1 MNFDYDLAVRNARVL
16 VEQTRNAGWELAR
29 ICSEV
34 AGAGIPARTFAEDVG
49 ISRAY
54 VEKLVRTW
62 DRCASRRH
70 EKRSFAE
77 FFVLANTTPGR
88 AERLEAVA
96 ESEGISVSIARNR
109 KLVPADKA
117 RRPDL
122 LAELVAIRLRIVR
135 AAEAAKVA
143 AEHMND
149 VSTFETVA
157 NEIREAADQ
166 LVTALTTSELPRLKS
181 VR

>member
-34 AGAGIPARTFAEDVG
+34 TEAGIPARTFAEDVG
-49 ISRAY
+49 ISRAS

-62 DRCASRRH
+62 DRYAYRMH

-77 FFVLANTTPGR
+77 FFVMASTTKER

-96 ESEGISVSIARNR
+96 ESGGISVSTARNR
-109 KLVPADKA
+109 NLVPSA
-117 RRPDL
+117 RRSGQTSWRSSWPFGSGSFGP
-122 LAELVAIRLRIVR
+122 RRR
-135 AAEAAKVA
+135 RRWPP
-143 AEHMND
+143 
-149 VSTFETVA
+149 STC
-157 NEIREAADQ
+157 
-166 LVTALTTSELPRLKS
+166 TTSARSRAWRRRSGTPPASSSTR
-181 VR
+181 

>member
-34 AGAGIPARTFAEDVG
+34 TEAGIPARTFAEDVG

-62 DRCASRRH
+62 CRYAYRMH

-77 FFVLANTTPGR
+77 FFVMASTTKER
-88 AERLEAVA
+88 AERLESVA
-96 ESEGISVSIARNR
+96 NQEGISVSTARNR
-109 KLVPADKA
+109 KLVPSDKA
-117 RRPDL
+117 KRPDL
-122 LAELVAIRLRIVR
+122 LAELVAIRLKIVR
-135 AAEAAKVA
+135 ATEAAKVA

-149 VSTFETVA
+149 VSTFQSVA
-157 NEIREAADQ
+157 GEIQQASRE
-166 LVTALTTSELPRLKS
+166 LVKALRPLK
-181 VR
+181 VAK

>member
-16 VEQTRNAGWELAR
+16 VEETRNAGWELAR

-34 AGAGIPARTFAEDVG
+34 TEAGIPARTFAQDVG
-49 ISRAY
+49 ISRTY

-62 DRCASRRH
+62 DRYAERRY

-77 FFVLANTTPGR
+77 FFVMAATTMER

-96 ESEGISVSIARNR
+96 ESEGISVSTARNR
-109 KLVPADKA
+109 SLVPSDKA
-117 RRPDL
+117 KRPDL

-135 AAEAAKVA
+135 ATESAKVA
-143 AEHMND
+143 AEHMHD
-149 VSTFETVA
+149 VSTFQSVA
-157 NEIREAADQ
+157 QEIRDAAAE
-166 LVTALTTSELPRLKS
+166 LVTALWPLK
-181 VR
+181 VAK